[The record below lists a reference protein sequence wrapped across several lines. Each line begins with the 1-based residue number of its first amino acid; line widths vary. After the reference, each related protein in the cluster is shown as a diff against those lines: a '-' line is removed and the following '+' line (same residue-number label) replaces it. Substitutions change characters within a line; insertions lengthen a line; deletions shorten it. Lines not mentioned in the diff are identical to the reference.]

1 MDRLQPLLRRAA
13 ELLDRFSAKT
23 ETPRGRKISMA
34 VSAVVFVVAMAL
46 GIKGLPSGDRELQWW
61 AILLTSVV
69 GVPLLIGLNALEYMA
84 SGAVLGHKIGLRVAM
99 PIAIYARAAN
109 LLPLPGS
116 ALVRMQGLKREGS
129 SYGRAASA
137 TLATA
142 LFWLGGSLLVGAVV
156 LIGIRPW
163 LALLFGAGGVV
174 VSLVGHTAV
183 RSLVARR
190 EDAPPGEAIRR
201 SGVLLGVE
209 ILMVIVRG
217 VRFWLVMVG
226 FDLGGSFAGAM
237 LLPLA
242 GVLSSAIGFF
252 PSGFGIRE
260 VISGALSRLVGD
272 PASSGLLA
280 SGLDR
285 LVSLPVMAVIALIV
299 GVMGRREVPGE
310 AEVVAG
316 EHVVDV
322 EDEVAVEVAP
332 DPEAV

>member
-1 MDRLQPLLRRAA
+1 MV
-13 ELLDRFSAKT
+13 
-23 ETPRGRKISMA
+23 
-34 VSAVVFVVAMAL
+34 VSAVVFVVAMVL
-46 GIKGLPSGDRELQWW
+46 GIRGLPSGPRELQWW

-69 GVPLLIGLNALEYMA
+69 GVPVLIMLNALEYKA
-84 SGAVLGHKIGLRVAM
+84 SGAVLGHRIGLRVAM

-156 LIGIRPW
+156 LTPLRPW
-163 LALLFGAGGVV
+163 LALLFGAGGVLAG
-174 VSLVGHTAV
+174 LVGHAAV

-190 EDAPPGEAIRR
+190 EDPPPGEALRR
-201 SGVLLGVE
+201 SAVLLGVE
-209 ILMVIVRG
+209 ILMVAVRG

-285 LVSLPVMAVIALIV
+285 LVSLPVMAVMALIV
-299 GVMGRREVPGE
+299 GLMGRRDFPGE
-310 AEVVAG
+310 REPAVARAG
-316 EHVVDV
+316 PGSGSEPGLDAGPGSGS
-322 EDEVAVEVAP
+322 EPGLDAG
-332 DPEAV
+332 PESV